1 MSAQKQAGAH
11 PPVEIDRFTFWN
23 GQTLRSNDLN
33 RIVRVS
39 EELQWWHNRALH
51 NAYGIRSGLDATPEP
66 NAKSKKP
73 LSGIHVVAGI
83 AYDSFG
89 RMLFH
94 QQDELV
100 AVPETLPSRVSSL
113 LLLLR
118 YPQAPE
124 VPCGCAVAPPCCL
137 GHTPH
142 GAGWA
147 EFAWRDAASVRPG
160 DGVPLARVKYLAT
173 GKSVRAQFDSTFR
186 QPRVRAYQRPH
197 LITDKTVPGST
208 SWTKGP
214 NVLQIIPTNVRQLF
228 WQPVDVV
235 VDTSAAG
242 FSDTPCY
249 FASISG
255 PLVDASRQL
264 YLPAAFPHIV
274 REFRDRFTFRFWI
287 PSLEDEL
294 LERASATAS
303 AQTPAGWVVGFPRFV
318 AFARRQQLCVT
329 WLGCEMAQETSP
341 QDFARLAGLPCG
353 CGSIWARQK

>member
-1 MSAQKQAGAH
+1 MSAQKLSAAH
-11 PPVEIDRFTFWN
+11 PPVEIERFTFWD
-23 GQTLRSNDLN
+23 GQALRSNDLN
-33 RIVRVS
+33 RGVRVT

-66 NAKSKKP
+66 NAKGKP
-73 LSGIHVVAGI
+73 LTGVHIAAGI

-94 QQDELV
+94 QQDDLL
-100 AVPETLPSRVSSL
+100 AVPATPPPRVSSL

-118 YPQAPE
+118 YPQARE
-124 VPCGCAVAPPCCL
+124 VSCGCPVVPPCCL
-137 GHTPH
+137 GRKYP
-142 GAGWA
+142 GVGWA
-147 EFAWRDAASVRPG
+147 EFDWSAAARVRPG
-160 DGVPLARVKYLAT
+160 DGVPLARVKYVVA
-173 GKSVRAQFDSTFR
+173 GKNVRAQFDSTFR
-186 QPRVRAYQRPH
+186 QPRVRPYQRPH

-208 SWTKGP
+208 SWSKGP
-214 NVLQIIPTNVRQLF
+214 NDLRMTPTNVRQLF
-228 WQPVDVV
+228 WQPVDVL

-264 YLPAAFPHIV
+264 YLPATFPHIV

-287 PSLEDEL
+287 PSLEDVL
-294 LERASATAS
+294 LERASTTVS
-303 AQTPAGWVVGFPRFV
+303 AQIPAGWVVGFPRFV

-329 WLGCEMAQETSP
+329 WLGLEMAQVASP
-341 QDFARLAGLPCG
+341 QDFAKMAGLPCG
-353 CGSIWARQK
+353 CGAIAAQQK